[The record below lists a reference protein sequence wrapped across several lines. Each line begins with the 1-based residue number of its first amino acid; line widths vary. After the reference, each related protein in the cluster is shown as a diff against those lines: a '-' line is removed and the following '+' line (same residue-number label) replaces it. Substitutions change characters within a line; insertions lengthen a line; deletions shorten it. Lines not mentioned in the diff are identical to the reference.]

1 VLISRTVAHKKFF
14 NELAEVFLYFIY
26 SEATTFHNIVLK
38 IEGDNLSITE
48 VSSAF
53 I

>member
-1 VLISRTVAHKKFF
+1 VLISRTVAHKIFF
-14 NELAEVFLYFIY
+14 NELAKVFLYFIY
-26 SEATTFHNIVLK
+26 SEATTFVLK